1 MTEAVTRSEF
11 DRRYGRVLCIN
22 TTLLVIL
29 LIATAWQGYDSGVFH
44 TIVVRGWMS
53 EMGVRRHYMNTYEDS
68 CIVM

>member
-29 LIATAWQGYDSGVFH
+29 LIATAWQGYDSGVFYADK
-44 TIVVRGWMS
+44 VFGDK
-53 EMGVRRHYMNTYEDS
+53 EF
-68 CIVM
+68 